1 MPKRD
6 INAVLSAH
14 EGDLMAIPGVEGVYV
29 GLMDDGKT
37 LCLKVM
43 VSEKTRELDQQIPKS
58 LEGYPVVI
66 EKTGVIRPLP
76 GKENSRNL

>member
-1 MPKRD
+1 
-6 INAVLSAH
+6 
-14 EGDLMAIPGVEGVYV
+14 
-29 GLMDDGKT
+29 LMDDGKT